1 MIVRFVGFM
10 TMTGITIYGT
20 ETRIMHVIA
29 HLKIFQAG
37 VRVENE
43 RDFVILIEMV
53 PIEVVLHG
61 VKMPLNLWD
70 V

>member
-1 MIVRFVGFM
+1 ME
-10 TMTGITIYGT
+10 

-43 RDFVILIEMV
+43 RDFTILKEMV
-53 PIEVVLHG
+53 AIKVVLHDAE
-61 VKMPLNLWD
+61 MLPN
-70 V
+70 